1 MTVLV
6 IVEVI
11 LLVIIFSKLAY
22 DVRNYNQ
29 TGELPWI
36 ARHICLGY
44 SYSGMK
50 SGNHWNN
57 QDEQDYS
64 EDPESCI
71 QDSRNTFGYGGLLGR
86 QLKFSQILLPL

>member
-86 QLKFSQILLPL
+86 QLKLSQILLPL